1 MRQVV
6 QPGFQLSVCQP
17 AVVAGERD
25 RIGRSGR
32 LPFEPLVQAQLLGVI
47 LIGPVPVIEHQ
58 STLGLRQARQVGE
71 ASVRVVTDAF

>member
-1 MRQVV
+1 
-6 QPGFQLSVCQP
+6 
-17 AVVAGERD
+17 
-25 RIGRSGR
+25 
-32 LPFEPLVQAQLLGVI
+32 VQAQLLGVI